1 MTATS
6 LTRPL
11 GMLGRMSYLLRLLL
25 PDHPGALG
33 AVATALGNAGIDI
46 ASLTVVERTPE
57 CAVDDMIVLLPPGG
71 LADRVLTAA
80 HSVAGVVVESLRPYQ
95 ADGAGVSDD
104 LELVDALTDRPGEAA
119 AVLTELV
126 PGVFHADWA
135 ILLEYVAP
143 GDIRVREASVAAP
156 NLGGDDLGVPERISI
171 SCPWLPLRQARRLA
185 PEDGEF
191 PPRWQAVSMEL
202 AAAPVGS
209 ERRAILVGRPGG
221 PVFRSSE
228 VARLAHLAGIAA
240 NLSRAAGQ
248 P

>member
-1 MTATS
+1 
-6 LTRPL
+6 
-11 GMLGRMSYLLRLLL
+11 MLGRMSYLLRLLL

-46 ASLTVVERTPE
+46 ASLTVVERTSG
-57 CAVDDMIVLLPPGG
+57 CAVDDLIVLLPPGG

-80 HSVAGVVVESLRPYQ
+80 QSVPGVVVESLRPYL

-104 LELVDALTDRPGEAA
+104 LELVDALADRPGEAA

-135 ILLEYVAP
+135 ILLEYLAP
-143 GDIRVREASVAAP
+143 DDIRVREMSVAAP
-156 NLGGDDLGVPERISI
+156 NLGGDDLGVPERVRIA
-171 SCPWLPLRQARRLA
+171 CPWLPLRHARRIA

-191 PPRWQAVSMEL
+191 PPRWQALSMEL
-202 AAAPVGS
+202 AAAPVGT
-209 ERRAILVGRPGG
+209 ECLAVLVGRPGG
-221 PVFRSSE
+221 PAFRSSE

-240 NLSRAAGQ
+240 SMSRAAGRSQ
-248 P
+248 VSDAGL